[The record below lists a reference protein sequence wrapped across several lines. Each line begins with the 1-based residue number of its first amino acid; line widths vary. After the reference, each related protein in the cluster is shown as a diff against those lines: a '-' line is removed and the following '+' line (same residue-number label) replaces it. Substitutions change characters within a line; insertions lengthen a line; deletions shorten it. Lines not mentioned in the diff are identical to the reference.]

1 MGAIDWVILTLL
13 AVAVFLGWRRG
24 LAAAV
29 INLMGVI
36 AGFFL
41 VGHFYPLV
49 ARSLMIKYK
58 LSSSLSTL
66 LAVLLISVL
75 LAVVV
80 RLVIAALNR
89 VLKALKLSSLN
100 RFAGMLLGFANGLLI
115 LICVMIVL
123 DYFPRVSTPLKDSS
137 RHRVYAGVNLL
148 KDELLKGLN
157 LKQHLKHLELKAK
170 NLKLPDFKSDKD

>member
-89 VLKALKLSSLN
+89 VLKALRLSSLN
-100 RFAGMLLGFANGLLI
+100 RFA
-115 LICVMIVL
+115 
-123 DYFPRVSTPLKDSS
+123 
-137 RHRVYAGVNLL
+137 
-148 KDELLKGLN
+148 
-157 LKQHLKHLELKAK
+157 
-170 NLKLPDFKSDKD
+170 